1 MEKHGKPVEK
11 HGKTVGKPLKVDESQ
26 LSRRSPEQA
35 DVGEVDHKELAVSG
49 GLKSVVERL
58 QEQLNKELKTKESSF
73 MSSAMCLLLVII

>member
-26 LSRRSPEQA
+26 LSRRSEQA